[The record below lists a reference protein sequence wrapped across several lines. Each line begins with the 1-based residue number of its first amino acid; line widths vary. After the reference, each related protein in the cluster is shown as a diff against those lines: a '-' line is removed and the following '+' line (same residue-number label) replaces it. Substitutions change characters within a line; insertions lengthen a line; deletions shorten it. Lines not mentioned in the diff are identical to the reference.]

1 VKNLSLFIQRDRQ
14 IVRVYIQKIL
24 CGRNFRHYGII
35 TCYKKFYTVMY
46 MLENI
51 AAKFSFVLKQLSE
64 KGQRNS
70 FEKKINILIY
80 PLFWPSLYLL
90 DIL

>member
-1 VKNLSLFIQRDRQ
+1 
-14 IVRVYIQKIL
+14 
-24 CGRNFRHYGII
+24 
-35 TCYKKFYTVMY
+35 MY